1 MLCEM
6 ARIDLARLRSAGFA
20 PTDDEVVRLNDLA
33 TRIEQGKHGT
43 VANAPRSALCGNI
56 VLHEPTVGALEWW
69 HEFGR
74 DAAWTVRG
82 QLDTYFFALA
92 NARDLAPL
100 LSLRSPCDIRCAVRR
115 WRRTVAATEAELWR
129 GLLWVKRAESATEP
143 PGDGKLSGAT
153 DDENLDR
160 LAMIVIAAAGSV
172 GVSPVDLKTETPTR
186 LLALIK
192 AAHRQGPSPI
202 RTSVAKDYIAYQM
215 LVKNIEKRGKESGNG

>member
-56 VLHEPTVGALEWW
+56 VLHEPTIGALEWW

-82 QLDTYFFALA
+82 QMDAYFFALTH
-92 NARDLAPL
+92 ARDLDVLHAL
-100 LSLRSPCDIRCAVRR
+100 TSPGDIRRAVRK

-129 GLLWVKRAESATEP
+129 GLLWVKRAESVAEP
-143 PGDGKLSGAT
+143 PGEEKPQTG
-153 DDENLDR
+153 DETLDR
-160 LAMIVIAAAGSV
+160 LAMIVIAAAGAV
-172 GVSPVDLKTETPTR
+172 GCTPDGLKTETPTR
-186 LLALIK
+186 LVALIK
-192 AAHRQGPSPI
+192 AAQRQGPCPI

-215 LVKNIEKRGKESGNG
+215 LVKAIEKRGRKDAANG